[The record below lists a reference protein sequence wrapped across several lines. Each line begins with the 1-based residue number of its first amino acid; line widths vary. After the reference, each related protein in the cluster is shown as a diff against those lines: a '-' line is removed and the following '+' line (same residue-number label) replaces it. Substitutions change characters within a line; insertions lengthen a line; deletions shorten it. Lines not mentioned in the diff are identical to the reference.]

1 MLTQDQ
7 FTRQISLQVK
17 QSITEELDLFHQA
30 FRQEQAQILR
40 DAMKEVLP
48 ELEQRIIKNIST
60 KLEAGKETAPPEPDT
75 SSGSGHSSDE
85 SIWPLPVISP
95 QMYRPFI
102 SIPEVFY
109 EEPNIP
115 DRKQTSR
122 ALIKP
127 IEGKK
132 RKRRIPFE
140 HDFYSASKG
149 SHSVSYNVFILC
161 LYMF

>member
-1 MLTQDQ
+1 MASGHSGEMLTQDQ

-17 QSITEELDLFHQA
+17 QTITEELDLF
-30 FRQEQAQILR
+30 RQEQAHILR
-40 DAMKEVLP
+40 DAMKDVLP
-48 ELEQRIIKNIST
+48 EMEQRIIKNIST

-75 SSGSGHSSDE
+75 LSGSGQSSDE
-85 SIWPLPVISP
+85 SKLQVRRSMYMPISSE
-95 QMYRPFI
+95 F
-102 SIPEVFY
+102 FY
-109 EEPNIP
+109 EEPFIP

-122 ALIKP
+122 AFTIKP

-132 RKRRIPFE
+132 RRRRIPFE

-149 SHSVSYNVFILC
+149 SHSVSYYVFILC